1 MRLFRLAIIAAFVL
15 PLFAS
20 ACSGGN
26 NGGDNDPFATFQDC
40 YNEHH
45 VTEGFDTQKAIEICC
60 ISHPIGSAAMNVVC
74 GDTAMSCETY
84 VTGHLTDGSD
94 QMLSSDITAACTKY
108 VTDRSM

>member
-1 MRLFRLAIIAAFVL
+1 MRLFSLAIIAAFVL

-20 ACSGGN
+20 ACSGGDS
-26 NGGDNDPFATFQDC
+26 GEDNDPFATYQDC

-45 VTEGFDTQKAIEICC
+45 MTEGFDTQKAIEICC

-84 VTGHLTDGSD
+84 VTANLTDAAD
-94 QMLSSDITAACTKY
+94 QTLSSDITAACTKY
-108 VTDRSM
+108 VSDRSM